1 VVPRKVYIMPKYVT
15 TSEVDITSEVRII
28 GLHIGSLYK
37 YPMFNGTIRV
47 IMEHKER
54 IYPVGHAYFYR
65 CKTIGVL
72 KSTGWNMF
80 PGYRLL
86 HREHP
91 EANDDSWFIVLK
103 KV

>member
-1 VVPRKVYIMPKYVT
+1 MPKYIKP
-15 TSEVDITSEVRII
+15 SEVDITSEVRII

-47 IMEHKER
+47 VMEHRER
-54 IYPVGHAYFYR
+54 VYPVGHSSFYR
-65 CKTIGVL
+65 HRTIGVL
-72 KSTGWNMF
+72 KSTGWDMF

-86 HREHP
+86 HLQHP
-91 EANDDSWFIVLK
+91 EANDDSWVIVLK

>member
-1 VVPRKVYIMPKYVT
+1 MPKYIKPR
-15 TSEVDITSEVRII
+15 EVDITHEVRVI
-28 GLHIGSLYK
+28 GLRIGSLYK

-47 IMEHKER
+47 IMQHRER
-54 IYPVGHAYFYR
+54 IYPVGHAYFDRYR
-65 CKTIGVL
+65 TIGVL
-72 KSTGWNMF
+72 KSTGWDMF
-80 PGYRLL
+80 PGHRLL